1 MIFYD
6 CVGWIPQI
14 LAKNHLPLWMSVWL
28 WLCLFPSATEDMNIF
43 RTWCLTGCSLL
54 YSGDFNHL
62 LCSTW
67 FHLWYSCA
75 YIYNICLNYA
85 RNVQTWTHKQNF
97 TQSYDTTRPQQF
109 VGSRCYLRHPERR
122 PRTVM
127 WWQPNWSSRSRVE
140 PQRLIGWDYR
150 WWLGATIPK

>member
-14 LAKNHLPLWMSVWL
+14 LAKNHLPLWMIVWL

-54 YSGDFNHL
+54 YSGGFNHL

-75 YIYNICLNYA
+75 HIYIYICINYA
-85 RNVQTWTHKQNF
+85 RNVQTWTHKQKF
-97 TQSYDTTRPQQF
+97 TH
-109 VGSRCYLRHPERR
+109 VH
-122 PRTVM
+122 
-127 WWQPNWSSRSRVE
+127 
-140 PQRLIGWDYR
+140 
-150 WWLGATIPK
+150 TIPHAHSNLLAPAAIWGTQKEGHVPWCGDSRTGTQGVVSSHNGWLLGIIDDD